1 MWLLWLKISER
12 HKCPHKYGSTDL
24 FMQKCPLGV
33 SSCVSERWVCGWWCR
48 WWGDR
53 VGFTVARLPDSPT
66 VGHLWAQC
74 WLFVSQHSALQP
86 QGSNDPTGCTQSA
99 LSPETKPHSLACQ
112 KWKKNPIQISK
123 WSQRTTKLR
132 LHMHTLKSY
141 QWLAS
146 IGGYSNTCDW
156 LTANSGNKDCF
167 SIKRQS
173 CEFGRVTQGWCAPQ
187 GLLELSAHFSSV
199 TISNPHST
207 WFQFCAK
214 SMNAECYCL
223 KSLIVNCKWSCGSRG
238 WLWWEFLSCHLACKS
253 GDVTRLLWLHF
264 TISAAFKQAYYIC

>member
-1 MWLLWLKISER
+1 MGVWVVVSVVGGSGGVYSRQTSWLSHCRTL
-12 HKCPHKYGSTDL
+12 
-24 FMQKCPLGV
+24 V
-33 SSCVSERWVCGWWCR
+33 SAVLALCVSALCSATTRFKWPHRLHAVCPEPW
-48 WWGDR
+48 DE
-53 VGFTVARLPDSPT
+53 TPQPRLSE
-66 VGHLWAQC
+66 V
-74 WLFVSQHSALQP
+74 
-86 QGSNDPTGCTQSA
+86 
-99 LSPETKPHSLACQ
+99 
-112 KWKKNPIQISK
+112 KKNPTQISK
-123 WSQRTTKLR
+123 WSQRMTKLR

-167 SIKRQS
+167 SIKKQS
-173 CEFGRVTQGWCAPQ
+173 CEFCRVTQGWCAPQ

-264 TISAAFKQAYYIC
+264 TVSAAFKQACYIC

>member
-1 MWLLWLKISER
+1 MVAQTCL
-12 HKCPHKYGSTDL
+12 
-24 FMQKCPLGV
+24 
-33 SSCVSERWVCGWWCR
+33 CR
-48 WWGDR
+48 S
-53 VGFTVARLPDSPT
+53 ARLACLRAYLRDGCVGGGVGGGGIGWGLQSPDFLTLPLSDTCERSVGSLCLSTLLCNHKVQMTPPAARSLPWALRRNPTASP
-66 VGHLWAQC
+66 VR
-74 WLFVSQHSALQP
+74 S
-86 QGSNDPTGCTQSA
+86 
-99 LSPETKPHSLACQ
+99 E
-112 KWKKNPIQISK
+112 KKNPTQISK
-123 WSQRTTKLR
+123 WSQRMTKLR

-167 SIKRQS
+167 SIKKQS

-264 TISAAFKQAYYIC
+264 TISAAFKQACYIC